1 MTSISHL
8 AASYAQAAVSSW
20 QRSLRTRFLSACRKA
35 GPVRSHASC
44 WRLAVDQEYAGQ
56 GLGWELIRNALLR
69 AVRLSESIGAA
80 AVLVHCRD
88 DSAKSFNLHHGNFL
102 QSPVD
107 DLHLLVPIKALR
119 RYVD

>member
-1 MTSISHL
+1 MATPGT
-8 AASYAQAAVSSW
+8 A
-20 QRSLRTRFLSACRKA
+20 
-35 GPVRSHASC
+35 
-44 WRLAVDQEYAGQ
+44 
-56 GLGWELIRNALLR
+56 LGWELLRNALLR

-88 DSAKSFNLHHGNFL
+88 DSAKSSYLHRGDFL